1 MTIRIR
7 VREQIQ
13 RLLNLTSVEDSA
25 EIRELQ
31 QKIFQESETD
41 AIIQLKQ
48 GSFYRFKDVRKMVL
62 SILHNSRA

>member
-7 VREQIQ
+7 IREQIQ
-13 RLLNLTSVEDSA
+13 RLLTLTSAEDSA

-48 GSFYRFKDVRKMVL
+48 GSFYRFKDVRKTVL
-62 SILHNSRA
+62 SILNNSRA

>member
-13 RLLNLTSVEDSA
+13 RLLTLTSAEDSA

-48 GSFYRFKDVRKMVL
+48 GSFYRFKDVRKIVL